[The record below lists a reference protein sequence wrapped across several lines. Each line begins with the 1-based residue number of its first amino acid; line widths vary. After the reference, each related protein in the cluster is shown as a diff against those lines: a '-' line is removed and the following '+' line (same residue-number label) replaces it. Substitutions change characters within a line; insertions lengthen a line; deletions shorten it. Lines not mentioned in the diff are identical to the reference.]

1 MRHSGGEPAPDPIRG
16 RNPLSSGQTGA
27 AAELLSALLGQ
38 AVADSPY
45 PELKKTHTMARVG
58 RPYTDFKPPPSAPVW
73 NVIFGLGAY
82 WMLVGALE
90 LGLFEALSAH
100 GPLSPEGLAGHLES
114 SEPQTEAVANALV
127 VLGLLDRHRG
137 RFQLNDCARRYLCR
151 DSPASMVDLVSVAPG
166 PVENWTDL
174 AETLRRGGPAHP
186 VDTDEAGF
194 WVPLVEGTFATVL
207 RAATRAD
214 AWISYS
220 RMVEPRVVDL
230 GAGGAPWTIA
240 VLRACPGA
248 TAVVNDLPEV
258 LEVARA
264 RLSEAGLTERCELR
278 PGDYHTVVLEDGAYD
293 IVVLGHV
300 CRTEGAEGTRRLLR
314 RAASALRPG
323 GRVLVADYFRAD
335 EPRRSPQGVLM
346 GATMAACTQRG
357 TAYSYGQ
364 MTSWL
369 GEAGLESV
377 RLIEPIAAQQVFV
390 ATKRAW
396 PAAGADPSE

>member
-1 MRHSGGEPAPDPIRG
+1 M
-16 RNPLSSGQTGA
+16 
-27 AAELLSALLGQ
+27 
-38 AVADSPY
+38 VDSPY

-73 NVIFGLGAY
+73 NVIFGLGSY

-100 GPLSPEGLAGHLES
+100 GPLSPEELAGHLES
-114 SEPQTEAVANALV
+114 SEPQTEAVADALV

-151 DSPASMVDLVSVAPG
+151 DSSASMVDLVAVAPG
-166 PVENWTDL
+166 PPENWTDL
-174 AETLRRGGPAHP
+174 ADTLRRGGPAHP

-220 RMVEPRVVDL
+220 RMVEPRVADL

-264 RLSEAGLTERCELR
+264 RISEAGLTDRCELR
-278 PGDYHTVVLEDGAYD
+278 PGDYHTVALENAAFDLVA
-293 IVVLGHV
+293 LGHV
-300 CRTEGAEGTRRLLR
+300 CRNENADGVQGLLG
-314 RAASALRPG
+314 RAAAALRPG
-323 GRVLVADYFRAD
+323 GRVLVADYFRTA

-346 GATMAACTQRG
+346 GATMAACTRQGAAYTYEQVSGWLRG
-357 TAYSYGQ
+357 
-364 MTSWL
+364 
-369 GEAGLESV
+369 AGFDSI
-377 RLIEPIAAQQVFV
+377 RLIEPIGAQQIFV
-390 ATKRAW
+390 ATKPTPSRHRK
-396 PAAGADPSE
+396 AGT

>member
-1 MRHSGGEPAPDPIRG
+1 M
-16 RNPLSSGQTGA
+16 
-27 AAELLSALLGQ
+27 
-38 AVADSPY
+38 ADSPY

-90 LGLFEALSAH
+90 LGLFEVLSAH
-100 GPLSPEGLAGHLES
+100 GPLPPEELAGHLES
-114 SEPQTEAVANALV
+114 SESQTEAVADALV

-151 DSPASMVDLVSVAPG
+151 DSPASMVDLVAVAPG
-166 PVENWTDL
+166 PLENWTEL
-174 AETLRRGGPAHP
+174 ADTLRRGGPAHP

-194 WVPLVEGTFATVL
+194 WVPLVDGTFATVL

-220 RMVEPRVVDL
+220 RMVEPRVADL

-264 RLSEAGLTERCELR
+264 RISEAGLTDRCELR
-278 PGDYHTVVLEDGAYD
+278 PGDYHTVDLEDAAFD
-293 IVVLGHV
+293 LVALGHV
-300 CRTEGAEGTRRLLR
+300 CRNEDADGVQGLLG
-314 RAASALRPG
+314 RAAAALRPG
-323 GRVLVADYFRAD
+323 GRVLVADYFRTA

-346 GATMAACTQRG
+346 GATMAACTRQGAAYTYERMSGWLRG
-357 TAYSYGQ
+357 
-364 MTSWL
+364 
-369 GEAGLESV
+369 AGFDSI
-377 RLIEPIAAQQVFV
+377 RLIEPIGAQQIFV
-390 ATKRAW
+390 ATK
-396 PAAGADPSE
+396 PVP